1 MKKDW
6 INLRGNKLAAF
17 AASPQ
22 AAKERSGLI
31 AHLALHGTVT
41 DFTNAVNAKPYPLDY
56 CLEVYNKFPHAA
68 DQWLNAAIQSP
79 DLGQRQKVFRA
90 IVDRVTD
97 FGAPQKLL
105 DQVRF
110 EEMDASSLDAVF
122 LSLVLCDLK
131 EVIER
136 HWSVFEQ
143 IMSRDTE
150 QKVTIAANKGWDL
163 AGKINWRPSVDNK
176 EKYFICCCQGG
187 LLEQIQNM
195 KVSYQTAYKGFART
209 SLQYSKKSHAV
220 MEYLWKTYPNLRDL
234 ISPDVLVSV
243 ARVSLKMSKKLIEH
257 FKEHAPRELPIQSF
271 YICNQAAFASNTKTL
286 ELFLPYVDRQMH
298 EMLLVNILSERNL
311 PLLQRVLSLP
321 YIDHTIEEL
330 MPLVSEEHQ
339 IWAQEVLNQQ
349 QAQRLNEVVTPSEIL
364 QPKRKI

>member
-6 INLRGNKLAAF
+6 INLRGDKLAAF

-22 AAKERSGLI
+22 AAKERSGFI
-31 AHLALHGTVT
+31 AHLAEYGTIA

-56 CLEVYNKFPHAA
+56 CLEVYNKFPQAA
-68 DQWLNAAIQSP
+68 DHWLSAAIQSP
-79 DLGQRQKVFRA
+79 DPVHRQKVFRA

-97 FGAPQKLL
+97 CGAPQKLL
-105 DQVRF
+105 DRVRF
-110 EEMDASSLDAVF
+110 EEMNTSSLDTVF
-122 LSLVLCDLK
+122 LSLVLCGLK
-131 EVIER
+131 EVVER
-136 HWSVFEQ
+136 HWGVFEQ

-150 QKVTIAANKGWDL
+150 QKVTIAATKGWDL
-163 AGKINWRPSVDNK
+163 ASKINWTPSADNK

-195 KVSYQTAYKGFART
+195 KVSYQTAYKGFTRT
-209 SLQYSKKSHAV
+209 AFQYSKKSHTV
-220 MEYLWKTYPNLRDL
+220 MEYLWDAYPDLRHL

-243 ARVSLKMSKKLIEH
+243 ARVSLKMSEKLIAH
-257 FKEHAPRELPIQSF
+257 FKEHTPHELPIQSF
-271 YICNQAAFASNTKTL
+271 YICNQAAFASNTKAL
-286 ELFLPYVDRQMH
+286 ELFLPYVERQMH
-298 EMLLVNILSERNL
+298 EILLVNILSERNL
-311 PLLQRVLSLP
+311 PLLQRVLSFP

-330 MPLVSEEHQ
+330 MPLVSEDHQ

-349 QAQRLNEVVTPSEIL
+349 QAQRLNDVVAASATL